1 MKIYIYV
8 KSTEDITMFYRTV
21 QLLYLPEKEVLVST
35 EERRAFRELNNIKK
49 KCSGDDIVIIG
60 SLKSLGVNIGEAAD
74 QLQWFIDNS
83 VPLVICD
90 INTTYTFGVSQPM
103 NKAVLGTILQ
113 SILENDGKVVRVA
126 GNRRS
131 NSGRNKIE
139 FPEGWEVMFDQW
151 EKGEFS
157 SKEFLERSGLKK
169 ATFYNLITEYKRLR
183 DLSEQFE
190 KKFLNRA

>member
-21 QLLYLPEKEVLVST
+21 QLLYLPQTEVLVST

-60 SLKSLGVNIGEAAD
+60 SLKSLGVNTEEIAD
-74 QLQWFIDNS
+74 QLQWFIDKAVS
-83 VPLVICD
+83 LVICD
-90 INTTYTFGVSQPM
+90 INTTYVFGVSQPM

-113 SILENDGKVVRVA
+113 SSLENDGKVVRVA

-139 FPEGWEVMFDQW
+139 FPEGWEEMFDQW
-151 EKGEFS
+151 ENDALS
-157 SKEFLERSGLKK
+157 SKEFLEKSGLKK

-183 DLSEQFE
+183 DLSEQLE
-190 KKFLNRA
+190 NKFSNRA